1 MISYDYKGKNIL
13 ITGGLG
19 FIGSNLA
26 HRLIS
31 IGANVTIVDSMI
43 EEYGGNI
50 YNIDKIKKNVSLNI
64 SDIRDPNSLKYLIK
78 NQDYLF
84 NLAGQVGHI
93 DSMKN
98 PINDMEINC
107 KAQIIILESCRH
119 YNPKIKIVYT
129 STRQI
134 YGKPKYLPVDENH
147 PVNPVDV
154 NGINKAAGEKYHILY
169 HNIYGI
175 QATVLRLT
183 NTYGPGM
190 RIKDA
195 RQTFIGYWIRLLLQG
210 ENIEVW
216 GGDQLRDLSYVD
228 DVIDALLN
236 AAQNKKAY
244 GEVFNV
250 GGMEKVSLK
259 QLAELMIE
267 KNSGGQ
273 YILKE
278 FPEYRKK
285 IDIGNYYTDW
295 SKIKNVLNWQPK
307 TTLAEGLSQTLKYY
321 RENIEHYI

>member
-1 MISYDYKGKNIL
+1 MIAYDYKGKNIL

-31 IGANVTIVDSMI
+31 IGANVTIIDSMI

-50 YNIDKIKKNVSLNI
+50 HNIDKIKKDVTVNI
-64 SDIRDPNSLKYLIK
+64 SDIRDHDSFKYLIK

-84 NLAGQVGHI
+84 NLAGQIGHI

-107 KAQIIILESCRH
+107 KAQISILESCRH
-119 YNPKIKIVYT
+119 YNPNIKIVYT

-134 YGKPKYLPVDENH
+134 YGKPQYLPVDENH

-154 NGINKAAGEKYHILY
+154 NGINKAAGEQYHILY
-169 HNIYGI
+169 HNVYGI
-175 QATVLRLT
+175 QITVLRLT

-195 RQTFIGYWIRLLLQG
+195 RQTFIGYWIGLLLQG
-210 ENIEVW
+210 ENIELW
-216 GGDQLRDLSYVD
+216 GGEQLRDLSYVD
-228 DVIDALLN
+228 DVVDALLN

-259 QLAELMIE
+259 QLAELLIE
-267 KNSGGQ
+267 QNGGGQ

-278 FPEYRKK
+278 YPEHRKK
-285 IDIGNYYTDW
+285 IDIGDYYTDW
-295 SKIKNVLNWQPK
+295 SKIQNVLNWQPR
-307 TTLAEGLSQTLKYY
+307 TTLSEGLSQTLKYY
-321 RENIEHYI
+321 RENIKHYI

>member
-154 NGINKAAGEKYHILY
+154 NGINKADGEKYHIL
-169 HNIYGI
+169 
-175 QATVLRLT
+175 
-183 NTYGPGM
+183 
-190 RIKDA
+190 
-195 RQTFIGYWIRLLLQG
+195 
-210 ENIEVW
+210 
-216 GGDQLRDLSYVD
+216 
-228 DVIDALLN
+228 
-236 AAQNKKAY
+236 
-244 GEVFNV
+244 
-250 GGMEKVSLK
+250 
-259 QLAELMIE
+259 
-267 KNSGGQ
+267 
-273 YILKE
+273 
-278 FPEYRKK
+278 
-285 IDIGNYYTDW
+285 
-295 SKIKNVLNWQPK
+295 
-307 TTLAEGLSQTLKYY
+307 
-321 RENIEHYI
+321 